1 MTDKKTYLW
10 TPQEDQILFKYQH
23 IKNPLEIS
31 QIINEYYSKKVP
43 GFISI
48 RSPDAVRN
56 RIYRGR
62 ISEYPVLVQPKDD
75 PFQERWDHIAECIE
89 EYALESEQIKIGI
102 TDHQTRKILTFSDL
116 HIPFFMHEEIK
127 RACQVHSDADIVVL
141 NGDILDGYIFST
153 YAKSKRVAAIKEYM
167 AAFDLVYFLSCNFT
181 KVVIVSGNH
190 DARTSRALASNGFE
204 QEASQVFRPDLLAR
218 IASGEELDKFGNLV
232 KKHDFSNVVYER
244 FDSWYVRIGK
254 TIFCHPD
261 GFSNSYPGAT
271 VVKLLDHFSAR
282 LKNDEFDS
290 IVVGHTHKQYKGIVG
305 NKLLIEQGAMAHRL
319 PYQFKADLKF
329 KNAVNGYAI
338 IYHDSNGN
346 TDFNYSTPVYLGT
359 HLPVKKGAL

>member
-1 MTDKKTYLW
+1 MTTKKPNYYW
-10 TPQEDQILFKYQH
+10 TMEEEQILFKYQDQ
-23 IKNPLEIS
+23 KTNSEIS
-31 QIINEYYSKKVP
+31 CIINEYYEKKIP
-43 GFISI
+43 GFNNF

-56 RIYRGR
+56 RLNRNR
-62 ISEYPVLVQPKDD
+62 ISNYPTFSRID
-75 PFQERWDHIAECIE
+75 PYQERWDNIKKNVE
-89 EYALESEQIKIGI
+89 EFVMTSQRVTTGI
-102 TDHQTRKILTFSDL
+102 TDHQSRKIISFSDL
-116 HIPFFMHEEIK
+116 HIPFFLYDDIK
-127 RACQVHSDADIVVL
+127 RACQVHADANVVVL

-153 YAKSKRVAAIKEYM
+153 YSKSKRIAAIKEYM
-167 AAFDLVYFLSCNFT
+167 AAFDLVYFLSNNFEQ
-181 KVVIVSGNH
+181 VVIVSGNH

-204 QEASQVFRPDLLAR
+204 QEASQVFRPDLLGR
-218 IASGEELDKFGNLV
+218 IASGEELDKYGNLI
-232 KKHDFSNVVYER
+232 KKHEFKNVLYER

-271 VVKLLDHFSAR
+271 VVKLLDHFNAR
-282 LKNDEFDS
+282 MPHEDFDS

-338 IYHDSNGN
+338 IYQDSDGN

-359 HLPVKKGAL
+359 HLPVKKEAL